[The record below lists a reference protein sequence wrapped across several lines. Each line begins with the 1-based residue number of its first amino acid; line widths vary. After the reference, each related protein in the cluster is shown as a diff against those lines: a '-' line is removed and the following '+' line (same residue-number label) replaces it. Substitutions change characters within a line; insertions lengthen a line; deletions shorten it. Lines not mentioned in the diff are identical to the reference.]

1 MSDVNKNKAVID
13 YLITCPQIYQSPLY
27 FNFINADDGT
37 MQIMTSANDYY
48 TSRPYIDGSISKLYT
63 FTLIIFKSASDM
75 PIVKLSG
82 YDSENVD
89 DLADVQ
95 ALIDWIKEQ
104 NDLQNFPDF
113 GEECEIDTIRPTRDA
128 PYLMGINTDLTPPL
142 AMYSVTIQ
150 IEYVDNTKKIWN

>member
-27 FNFINADDGT
+27 FNFINASDGT

-63 FTLIIFKSASDM
+63 LTLIIFKSASDM

-82 YDSENVD
+82 YDSENID
-89 DLADVQ
+89 DLAYVQ

-113 GEECEIDTIRPTRDA
+113 GEKCEIDTIRSTRDA
-128 PYLMGINTDLTPPL
+128 PYLMGINTDSTPPL

-150 IEYVDNTKKIWN
+150 IEYIDNTKKIWN